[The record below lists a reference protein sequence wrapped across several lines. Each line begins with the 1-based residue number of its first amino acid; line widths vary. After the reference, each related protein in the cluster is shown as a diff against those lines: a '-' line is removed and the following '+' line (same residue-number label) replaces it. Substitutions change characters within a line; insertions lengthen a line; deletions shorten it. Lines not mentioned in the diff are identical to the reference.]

1 MDIEDYIGY
10 DAYEEMLVDKYEQ
23 EHAKKPS
30 MKSFVITTVYNIP
43 EIIKAHDESEALD
56 IWGPSHAFNYGIIK
70 SVEELQEN

>member
-1 MDIEDYIGY
+1 MDKEDYIGY

-23 EHAKKPS
+23 EHKNK
-30 MKSFVITTVYNIP
+30 MKSFVITTINNIP

-56 IWGPSHAFNYGIIK
+56 IWGPSHAFNYGIVK